1 MKSVCHSFAG
11 GKFRVDSVGWNKMW
25 LEQNKYVNVYKKGKQ
40 IDELLKTL
48 RKLADKNGP
57 ASKHGDGIFGW
68 MRRLIILQ
76 KGFESELVEGRFQR

>member
-1 MKSVCHSFAG
+1 
-11 GKFRVDSVGWNKMW
+11 
-25 LEQNKYVNVYKKGKQ
+25 
-40 IDELLKTL
+40 LKTL